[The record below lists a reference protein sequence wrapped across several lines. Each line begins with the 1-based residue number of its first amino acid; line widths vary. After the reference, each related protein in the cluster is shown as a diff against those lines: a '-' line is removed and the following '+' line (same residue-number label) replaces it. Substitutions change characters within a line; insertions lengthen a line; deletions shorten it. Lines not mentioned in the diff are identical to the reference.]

1 MTQNPDR
8 SAAAGPDAGLTRSV
22 ELLAAASRTAE
33 LRPILL
39 VEDSPNDLEL
49 ALAAL
54 ERCQL
59 ANPIHVARDGVE
71 ARDYLH
77 ARGAWADR
85 QGGDPAVVLLDL
97 KLPRLDGL
105 EVLER
110 VKKDPALRAVPIVML
125 TSSREERDLV
135 RSYELGVNAFVV
147 KPVDFRAFLQAIQ
160 ELGMF
165 WAVLNQ
171 PPPRLPHR

>member
-1 MTQNPDR
+1 MTKIPD
-8 SAAAGPDAGLTRSV
+8 AQAGPGPDASLHKTI
-22 ELLAAASRTAE
+22 ELLASASRSTE

-49 ALAAL
+49 A
-54 ERCQL
+54 
-59 ANPIHVARDGVE
+59 NPVHVARDGVE
-71 ARDYLH
+71 ALDYLH
-77 ARGAWADR
+77 ARGAWEGRDS
-85 QGGDPAVVLLDL
+85 GDPAVVLLDL

-110 VKKDPALRAVPIVML
+110 VKKDPLLRAVPIVML

-171 PPPRLPHR
+171 PPPRLPIR